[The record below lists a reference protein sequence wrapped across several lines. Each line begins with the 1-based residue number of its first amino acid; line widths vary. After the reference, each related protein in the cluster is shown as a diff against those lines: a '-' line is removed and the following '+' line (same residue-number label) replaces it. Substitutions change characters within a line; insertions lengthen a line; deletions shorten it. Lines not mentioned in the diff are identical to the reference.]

1 MSAALIG
8 LSVIQFLWI
17 RKSLALKEKT
27 FDDRIF
33 ITLNMAKE
41 KLLENLQEDIKIL
54 GLEKKIST
62 QDERRREQLEYELK
76 KNKMLSDSNLLET
89 IEISHIVDLDN
100 FIRKELKHNQ
110 GIDLTYEYGIY
121 SNRTKSFL
129 IRDGHFVVEFGN
141 SKSSSTIKTQDGL
154 ESTPYS
160 LPLFEDVSATEPG
173 YLTLYSF
180 S

>member
-1 MSAALIG
+1 MSKKVIISIIILMSAALIG

-76 KNKMLSDSNLLET
+76 KIKCSPTPIYWRPLKFRTLLILT
-89 IEISHIVDLDN
+89 I
-100 FIRKELKHNQ
+100 
-110 GIDLTYEYGIY
+110 
-121 SNRTKSFL
+121 
-129 IRDGHFVVEFGN
+129 
-141 SKSSSTIKTQDGL
+141 SS
-154 ESTPYS
+154 ERN
-160 LPLFEDVSATEPG
+160 
-173 YLTLYSF
+173 
-180 S
+180 